1 MTTIKKKYEPRQ
13 EREHERVPSIQFD
26 ELVNAFWKND
36 PHIINFKMNHELEVR
51 FGTRGIKPLTKIDFD
66 NVIRTLKS
74 FGFTCSDEQG
84 SYLLRIQNEYLDP
97 VSGNTQMSRNIRTE
111 IIGFHPIKEYCKHND
126 IKKMLSDAINS
137 NAVNFQKKTQYKNK
151 NTDEFMR
158 PVNFDDFNFRVSYQT
173 EEHIPLTNKIVQ
185 SLIETWE
192 KSKKVFR
199 YINRV
204 TFSHPD
210 IPVKVDIS
218 IVKSSSLANGK
229 NKFPMPVYTTEESGI
244 FTNPE
249 VYEIELE
256 VNNYKIGPSSSC
268 SNANSLLAAIRETIK
283 FVLMGL
289 QGSNYPISYPEQYIT
304 LQNYMKLV
312 HGKEFHAERIY
323 PNDFIGPSSFTLQI
337 PNISPINED
346 SNLPNIR
353 KNYTVTD
360 KADGDRHMMFISS
373 VGKIYLINSNMK
385 IIFTGAQTTNKD
397 IFNSLIDGEIIIHDK
412 FGKFINLYAAFDI
425 YFVDNEDIRSVG
437 FVQTK
442 PEDLSKRIKYRLPAL
457 KNLIK
462 ILNASISSVIPDDPI
477 PIRIECKQF
486 YPRNNLVRVAAAT
499 AAATTTATT
508 ATTAA
513 ATATTATATNAN
525 EGENNIFDAC
535 NYILGKERAGLFEY
549 NTDGLIFTP
558 ANMGVGTNTIGKPS
572 MNKKVSWEYSFKWK
586 PPQFNT
592 VDFLITTSK
601 NEAGLDMITPIFQGG
616 LDVSSIVQIQEYKT
630 IILRCGFDENKD
642 GYINPCNDVIN
653 DILPEPKNNI
663 DDENGHKGTV
673 VGQRSNDGY
682 KPVQFYPTNPSDI
695 SAGICNIM
703 LKKDDTGINQMFSE
717 ENNVITDNTIVE
729 FRYEMTNDKL
739 WRWIPLRVRS
749 DKTNELRQGLKNFG
763 NAYRVANSNWHSIHN
778 PITENMISTGNNI
791 PDEMVDDDIYYNKGI
806 GGSAS
811 KTRALRDFHNLYV
824 KQLLLRSVSKKGDTL
839 IDYACGKGGDF
850 PKWIS
855 AKLSFVFG
863 IDLAKDNLENRL
875 DGACARFLNYRKEF
889 KNIPYALF
897 VNGNSSSNIRS
908 GAAMLNDKAV
918 QITRA
923 VFGTGPKDEAK
934 LGKGVARQ
942 YGKGED
948 GFNISSCQFALH
960 YFFENPVIFNNYIR
974 NVAECTRIG
983 GYFIGTCYD
992 GKLIFNLLKKQNSI
1006 DLFDG
1011 DTKIWE
1017 IKKEYDHETFEDD
1030 ATSLGYK
1037 ICVFQESINKSFPEY
1052 LINFDYLHRIM
1063 ENYGF
1068 KLITR
1073 DEARSIGL
1081 PEGSG
1086 LFGELFNRML
1096 DEIKHNRQQHLRYG
1110 SAAEMNALERKI
1122 SFLNRYFVYKKIS
1135 NVNADKVAA
1144 NLVEEAVEEGVNIKP
1159 VNKPGAA
1166 LNKSVKKTKKLV
1178 IVPASSNKPKIR
1190 KLNKKLVIVGSSGD
1204 SGIGV
1209 GDSVVGDSVVGNINA
1224 EEKEEP
1230 SAVEEKEHSAVEET
1244 NAEEAEMEEVVKAE
1258 EAKVEEKENKTM
1270 KKKPRVKKLV
1280 IHDEESTVAPM
1291 IIEPATEIEKIKPT
1305 RGRPKKLKI
1314 VGTTGV

>member
-13 EREHERVPSIQFD
+13 ERVVAPSIQFD
-26 ELVNAFWKND
+26 ELVNTFWKND

-111 IIGFHPIKEYCKHND
+111 IDGFHSIKEYCKHND
-126 IKKMLSDAINS
+126 IKKMMSDVIN
-137 NAVNFQKKTQYKNK
+137 NAFINFQKKTQHKNK

-173 EEHIPLTNKIVQ
+173 EEHIPPTNKIVQ
-185 SLIETWE
+185 SLVETWE
-192 KSKKVFR
+192 RSKKVFR

-210 IPVKVDIS
+210 IPINVDIS

-256 VNNYKIGPSSSC
+256 VNNYKIGPGSSC
-268 SNANSLLAAIRETIK
+268 SSANSLLAAIRKTIK

-289 QGSNYPISYPEQYIT
+289 QGTNYPISYPEQYIT

-337 PNISPINED
+337 PNIAPTNED

-385 IIFTGAQTTNKD
+385 IIFTGTQTTNKD

-442 PEDLSKRIKYRLPAL
+442 PEDLSKRTKYRLPAL

-462 ILNASISSVIPDDPI
+462 ILNSSISSVVPDDPI

-486 YPRNNLVRVAAAT
+486 YPRNNVVAGSASE
-499 AAATTTATT
+499 
-508 ATTAA
+508 
-513 ATATTATATNAN
+513 N

-592 VDFLITTSK
+592 VDFMITTSK

-653 DILPEPKNNI
+653 DILPESKNNI
-663 DDENGHKGTV
+663 DDENGNKGAV
-673 VGQRSNDGY
+673 VGSKSNDGY

-717 ENNVITDNTIVE
+717 ENEVITDNTIVE

-739 WRWIPLRVRS
+739 WRWIPLRVRY

-791 PDEMVDDDIYYNKGI
+791 PDEMADDDIYYNKGV
-806 GGSAS
+806 GGNAS

-923 VFGTGPKDEAK
+923 VFGTGPKDETK

-1017 IKKEYDHETFEDD
+1017 IKKEYDHDTFEDD

-1096 DEIKHNRQQHLRYG
+1096 DEIKHNKQQHLRYG

-1144 NLVEEAVEEGVNIKP
+1144 NLVEEAVEEGVNIRP
-1159 VNKPGAA
+1159 VNKPA

-1204 SGIGV
+1204 SGIGI
-1209 GDSVVGDSVVGNINA
+1209 GDSGSGDSGSGDSGSGDSGISA
-1224 EEKEEP
+1224 GDSKALEEKEEEP
-1230 SAVEEKEHSAVEET
+1230 NAVEEKEEV
-1244 NAEEAEMEEVVKAE
+1244 NAEDVDT
-1258 EAKVEEKENKTM
+1258 ENKTT
-1270 KKKPRVKKLV
+1270 KSSYK
-1280 IHDEESTVAPM
+1280 
-1291 IIEPATEIEKIKPT
+1291 
-1305 RGRPKKLKI
+1305 
-1314 VGTTGV
+1314 